1 MENQK
6 KNLRISTCS
15 LKQWAMDFEGNQKN
29 IIECLREVEKQKPDI
44 VLLPEL
50 ATTGYSCQ
58 DHFREKENYFLA
70 MNIIKKIIESGLTD
84 NMLVVIGNP
93 IIYNNKKYNTM
104 TYILNNEIKLIRPKI
119 TLADDGNYREARFFS
134 SWEHGLFE
142 TFTIDL
148 SPYKINPS
156 KVPIGNKII
165 ELNGI
170 KIGTEICEELWT
182 SNENNRVNAFNGST
196 KIKVHDELYKNGV
209 NVVLNSSGSHFEMGK
224 LEKRIKLI
232 KKATTTTNTNSS
244 YDKVYVY
251 SNLIGGDGDRLY
263 FDGASLVCKNQK
275 LMGITERF
283 VLSNFQICTVD
294 VSIKI
299 NKKNNRNTPIASNS
313 SSNSNAS
320 NAPSNK
326 NTSSVPIASSSSST
340 SNVQSNKKMKIINLG
355 TINPTSRRNNETSN
369 ITYNSKASTYNT
381 KSIKTNEEYLK
392 NANIEKITE
401 QTINNTN
408 IKLLKVTNEDIDEI
422 INASACWMFDYLN
435 RSGAGGFLL
444 PLSGGAD
451 SASVCTIVYHMC
463 VLIVEN
469 IEHEIVKKLLKDK
482 FDITNTSTI
491 SSHELFKKIIT
502 CVYLPNEGKSSSE
515 TKLRSMNICKL
526 FSGESELG
534 PSNKISNIKQLINWK
549 EVPITP
555 MYQGALEIL
564 LSQFPHDLLKNYK
577 IIKEKRLTI
586 VSPKQQLKELLSNYR
601 NKKNTLSHNS
611 PLKKY
616 WSISL
621 ADENVQARLRMV
633 ITYLLA
639 QIFAKKSF
647 LLTLACSNSDEIL
660 VGYYTKYDASSGDIN
675 PIGSLPKIYVNKIL
689 EYYGHKMLKTSI
701 NKHRNITR
709 VNNKSG
715 NKTRVNALLKTLY
728 AQPTA
733 ELQNLKKGKIAQSNE
748 ADIGLTYEQI
758 EVIGNLR
765 AQGMGMIEVYENVKQ
780 NPLFKKNGN
789 ANYTREK
796 VEKFYHRYSINRNK
810 ATIVTPSVHLLP
822 NPDDNR
828 FDLRPFL
835 YPPREIQ
842 KEIIKNNSTGTNKKT
857 NIKLNSVK
865 NFINKNLSKV

>member
-1 MENQK
+1 MSTSEK
-6 KNLRISTCS
+6 KFLRISTCS

-29 IIECLREVEKQKPDI
+29 IIECLTEVKKQSPDI

-93 IIYNNKKYNTM
+93 IIFNNKKYNTM

-134 SWEHGLFE
+134 SWEYGLFK
-142 TFTIDL
+142 TFNIDL
-148 SPYKINPS
+148 SPFGIEKN
-156 KVPIGNKII
+156 VPIGNAII

-182 SNENNRVNAFNGST
+182 SNENNRVNALNSTT

-224 LEKRIKLI
+224 LKKRIDLI
-232 KKATTTTNTNSS
+232 KKATKKSS

-263 FDGASLVCKNQK
+263 FDGASLVCKNEK
-275 LMGITERF
+275 LIGITERF

-294 VSIKI
+294 VYI
-299 NKKNNRNTPIASNS
+299 NIKKNNRSTPNALKETNPS
-313 SSNSNAS
+313 SA
-320 NAPSNK
+320 
-326 NTSSVPIASSSSST
+326 SST
-340 SNVQSNKKMKIINLG
+340 SSASSASSNKKMNIINLNKLN
-355 TINPTSRRNNETSN
+355 TKEYTETKNINS
-369 ITYNSKASTYNT
+369 NSKNNTYNT
-381 KSIKTNEEYLK
+381 KSIINNTKYYNNENMK
-392 NANIEKITE
+392 KITE
-401 QTINNTN
+401 QTIRNTN
-408 IKLLKVTNEDIDEI
+408 TKLEKVKNEDIDEI

-463 VLIVEN
+463 VLIVKN
-469 IEHEIVKKLLKDK
+469 KGHEIVKKLLREK
-482 FDITNTSTI
+482 FDITNTTNTSTI

-502 CVYLPNEGKSSSE
+502 CVYLPNEGKSSNE

-526 FSGESELG
+526 FSGEDELG
-534 PSNKISNIKQLINWK
+534 PSINISNKKELDNWK

-564 LSQFPHDLLKNYK
+564 LSQFPFKLSNNYNSIKGNQTNSIAKENKLKK
-577 IIKEKRLTI
+577 
-586 VSPKQQLKELLSNYR
+586 LLSNYR
-601 NKKNTLSHNS
+601 NKKNKLSHNS

-689 EYYGHKMLKTSI
+689 EYYGHKMLKTS
-701 NKHRNITR
+701 T
-709 VNNKSG
+709 NKSD
-715 NKTRVNALLKTLY
+715 NKTRVNVLLKTLY

-765 AQGMGMIEVYENVKQ
+765 AQGMGMIEVYEKVKQ
-780 NPLFKKNGN
+780 NPLFIKNGN

-842 KEIIKNNSTGTNKKT
+842 KEIIENNSTGKNKKT
-857 NIKLNSVK
+857 NIKLNNVRK
-865 NFINKNLSKV
+865 FINENLKV